1 MGRGIVFL
9 HAIYAVFLLF
19 TATSFQSAIAE
30 EHACG
35 SMTIG
40 VTVDSESFMTAR
52 AVGIIMLGHVPR
64 LTSLKIDLLNI
75 I

>member
-52 AVGIIMLGHVPR
+52 DYQI
-64 LTSLKIDLLNI
+64 
-75 I
+75 